1 MNLKFEKVYRLFTD
15 NDRRQLMAKKRIF
28 VNKASIASQNE
39 LISKLK

>member
-28 VNKASIASQNE
+28 VNKQSFCCKPKRVDI
-39 LISKLK
+39 